1 MHWTVGKVKITKI
14 VELATTAGA
23 DSSRR
28 KRGLRISRNCPG
40 SPTVCDGPLRTVS
53 G

>member
-1 MHWTVGKVKITKI
+1 MHRTVGKVKITKI
-14 VELATTAGA
+14 VELATIGG
-23 DSSRR
+23 SRFIPPQA
-28 KRGLRISRNCPG
+28 GLRISRNCPG